1 MEEIKSKIN
10 TQFKILERSERDC
23 AKILERK
30 KDNEVQKHINYI
42 EQRLDTIQDLKYEV
56 QALMIGDGV
65 EEEKV
70 DEWVNITDEKVTR
83 YQEVVDRLNMCLED
97 MREVKKEETR
107 KRENEKQEEIFKRR
121 MEEELKIEEMKLQMK
136 KKGEEKDIIV
146 NRNIQVKLPKLELTK
161 FEGTPLDWFR
171 FWNQFETQIDKV
183 EISAITKFS
192 YLKEFLV
199 PKVRTLIDNLP
210 FTSEGYARAK
220 SILLAKFG
228 KPSEVAAA
236 HIQCI
241 TSLPLIPNS
250 NTNRIH
256 DFYEKLV
263 IM

>member
-1 MEEIKSKIN
+1 MEELKSKIN

-23 AKILERK
+23 VRIMERK
-30 KDNEVQKHINYI
+30 KYNEIQKHIDYM
-42 EQRLDTIQDLKYEV
+42 EKRLDIIQDSKYEV

-65 EEEKV
+65 DDETV
-70 DEWVNITDEKVTR
+70 DEWVNITEEKMTR
-83 YQEVVDRLNMCLED
+83 YQEVVDRLSMCLEELQ
-97 MREVKKEETR
+97 EVKKAVTR
-107 KRENEKQEEIFKRR
+107 KREEEKHEEMFKRR

-136 KKGEEKDIIV
+136 KKSEEKDIIV

-183 EISAITKFS
+183 EMSAITKFS

-220 SILLAKFG
+220 SILSAKFG
-228 KPSEVAAA
+228 KSSEVAAA

-250 NTNRIH
+250 NPNRIH
-256 DFYEKLV
+256 EFYE
-263 IM
+263 